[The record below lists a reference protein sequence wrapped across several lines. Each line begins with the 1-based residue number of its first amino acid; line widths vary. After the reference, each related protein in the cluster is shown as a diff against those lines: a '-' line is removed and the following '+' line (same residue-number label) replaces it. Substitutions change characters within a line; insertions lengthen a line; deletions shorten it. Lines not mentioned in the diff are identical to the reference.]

1 MTLSTLEILIFIN
14 QAIYCYSIVALIQN
28 NYRLKTARGLS
39 DALVIG
45 FLNAFI
51 AMLFYFFCLGLP
63 ISYRISVI
71 INTILVSIIIGQRF
85 WYDTFSY
92 KKLLGF
98 FYLGNLLTTIAVIP
112 AAFMWPHQ
120 VGNTAGWIGLILVI
134 ANRIPQIIKIERE
147 KSVYGFSY
155 QFAALLGIAAV
166 MEITI
171 VLRYQLPVQTL
182 LTSSWALLSFF
193 IFSWQFYKFSW
204 KKPTLPC

>member
-1 MTLSTLEILIFIN
+1 MKFNILEILIFIN
-14 QAIYCYSIVALIQN
+14 QAVYCYSIVPLIQE

-39 DALVIG
+39 DSLVIG

-71 INTILVSIIIGQRF
+71 TQAILVSIIIGQRF
-85 WYDTFSY
+85 WYDAFSH

-98 FYLGNLLTTIAVIP
+98 FYLGNFFTAITVIP
-112 AAFMWPHQ
+112 AAFIWPHQ
-120 VGNTAGWIGLILVI
+120 VGNIAGWIGLFLII

-155 QFAALLGIAAV
+155 NFAALLGVAAV
-166 MEITI
+166 MEIAI
-171 VLRYQLPVQTL
+171 VLWYQLPVQTL
-182 LTSSWALLSFF
+182 LTASWALLSFF